1 MSETRV
7 LILDGSI
14 FPDLYHPMDHW
25 RALIDGT
32 PFDAVRLPS
41 GQEVPDPGVYTH
53 VILTGSEA
61 SIMEPEAWYH
71 VESQAVRRAIDRGVP
86 MLGSCF
92 GHQMLAKTLSG
103 PRHVRRSPTP
113 ELGWA
118 SVDIIEDDPLFC
130 GLKNPF
136 NVFVSHFDE
145 VIDPPAPWKIIAKNG
160 QCAVQV
166 MRYGEKPVW
175 GIQSHPEITPGDGKL
190 LLEGFIEKAPEKEG
204 LLRAALAQTPRDDLL
219 AGEIVRRFLDF
230 RS

>member
-1 MSETRV
+1 MSEGRV

-14 FPDLYHPMDHW
+14 YPDLYHPTDHW
-25 RALIDGT
+25 RVLIDGT
-32 PFDAVRLPS
+32 PFDSVHLPS
-41 GQEVPDPGVYTH
+41 GQEVPDPAGYTH

-71 VESQAVRRAIDRGVP
+71 VESQAVQRAIDRGVP

-103 PRHVRRSPTP
+103 PGHVRRSPTP

-118 SVDIIEDDPLFC
+118 SVDVIEDDPLFC

-145 VIDPPAPWKIIAKNG
+145 VIDPPAPWKIIAKSG

-175 GIQSHPEITPGDGKL
+175 GIQSHPEITPEDGKL
-190 LLEGFIEKAPEKEG
+190 LLEGFIEKAPEKED

-219 AGEIVRRFLDF
+219 AREIVRRFLDF
-230 RS
+230 RP